1 MKKYSSSSNKWFYIS
16 MIFYIFR
23 YEFYYRIYKLPLA
36 ANPLY
41 KRGN

>member
-23 YEFYYRIYKLPLA
+23 YEFYYQNL
-36 ANPLY
+36 
-41 KRGN
+41 